1 MVDLS
6 FTLFTFEHFL
16 LILVRVTAFV
26 AVAPFFSTR
35 NVPRMAKVGLSALIS
50 ILLMNVV
57 DFSGIPYYDTSI
69 GYGVL
74 VVKEVCVGLFIG
86 FGANVCNYIVLFA
99 GNQIDTHMGLAMATE
114 YDPQNGVQSTLTSTF
129 YNYVLL
135 LLLIVSDMYQFIL
148 RAFVDSYQVVPIAGA
163 VFNWDSLMA
172 SFVSF
177 IIQLFSIAF
186 RITLPIFSCIMI
198 LNCVLGIMARVAPQM
213 NMFAIGI
220 QIKVLTGYVLLFLT
234 IVLIPKMAEMVFT
247 EMRIM
252 IVSMI
257 EGMMP

>member
-6 FTLFTFEHFL
+6 FTLYTFEHFL

-35 NVPRMAKVGLSALIS
+35 NVPRMAKVGFSALVS
-50 ILLMNVV
+50 ILLMNMVEYNL
-57 DFSGIPYYDTSI
+57 PYYDSSI
-69 GYGVL
+69 GYAVL
-74 VVKEVCVGLFIG
+74 VIKEVVVGLFIG

-99 GNQIDTHMGLAMATE
+99 GNMIDMHMGLSMATE
-114 YDPQNGVQSTLTSTF
+114 YDPQNGTQSTLTSTF
-129 YNYVLL
+129 YNYILL
-135 LLLIVSDMYQFIL
+135 LLLIVSNMYQYIL
-148 RAFVDSYQVVPIAGA
+148 RALVDSYQVIPIAGA
-163 VFNWDSLMA
+163 VFNFDSLL
-172 SFVSF
+172 SSF
-177 IIQLFSIAF
+177 ISYVVQLFAIAF

-198 LNCVLGIMARVAPQM
+198 LNCVLGIMAKVAPQM
-213 NMFAIGI
+213 NMFAVGI

-234 IVLIPKMAEMVFT
+234 VMIIPRMAEIVFK
-247 EMRIM
+247 EMKVM